1 MLSRRTPLL
10 AALAVPIAL
19 ALGAPAAG
27 AATMPKLN
35 LSLPTGVSGFGAGYT
50 FPVGKSCGSTVGV
63 EGQGPS
69 GGINATVCGYG
80 LTFVG
85 PLVSVNN
92 VIGPTIISPGFA
104 GTVVVAG
111 GNVAGSG

>member
-1 MLSRRTPLL
+1 MLSPRTPLL

-27 AATMPKLN
+27 AATLPKLN
-35 LSLPTGVSGFGAGYT
+35 LSPTGVSGFGAGYT
-50 FPVGKSCGSTVGV
+50 FPVGKSCGSIVGV

-69 GGINATVCGYG
+69 GGIDSTVCGYG

-85 PLVSVNN
+85 PLVSVTN